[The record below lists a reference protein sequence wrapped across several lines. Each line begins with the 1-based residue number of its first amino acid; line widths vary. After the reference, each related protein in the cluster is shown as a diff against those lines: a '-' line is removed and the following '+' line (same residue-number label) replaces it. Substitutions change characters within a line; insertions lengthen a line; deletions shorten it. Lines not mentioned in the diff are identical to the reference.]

1 MIISKFSEILG
12 KRKLKISD
20 VYVETKISRP
30 TLTALYYGTSKG
42 INFDTLNKLCTYF
55 KIQPNELLS
64 FHDIDINK
72 IVLKFDDNPI
82 FCSIKDMEII
92 KGQPKLKICDACFF
106 SGTVYLNKSSKSFN
120 LKFSGHSSFDRYK
133 KSHTKTGIYT
143 TSLQWNIKRNDYLSL
158 FNDDVESVL
167 LDKLEE
173 KINEDFP
180 ICGFDY
186 IENHIDF
193 LFFADEHCEFNNT
206 WDKNSPANKNQ
217 QK

>member
-55 KIQPNELLS
+55 QVQPNELLS
-64 FHDIDINK
+64 FHDIDINE

-82 FCSIKDMEII
+82 LCSIEDTELIE
-92 KGQPKLKICDACFF
+92 GQPKLKICNSCSF
-106 SGTVYLNKSSKSFN
+106 SGTVYLTKSSKSFSLN
-120 LKFSGHSSFDRYK
+120 LSGNTSFDRYEK
-133 KSHTKTGIYT
+133 NHTNTGLYNTCI
-143 TSLQWNIKRNDYLSL
+143 SWDIKRNDYFNLFDDNVCDVLS
-158 FNDDVESVL
+158 SR
-167 LDKLEE
+167 LEE
-173 KINEDFP
+173 KIDDDFP

-186 IENHIDF
+186 IENHIDCMV
-193 LFFADEHCEFNNT
+193 FADENYGFSNT
-206 WDKNSPANKNQ
+206 
-217 QK
+217 